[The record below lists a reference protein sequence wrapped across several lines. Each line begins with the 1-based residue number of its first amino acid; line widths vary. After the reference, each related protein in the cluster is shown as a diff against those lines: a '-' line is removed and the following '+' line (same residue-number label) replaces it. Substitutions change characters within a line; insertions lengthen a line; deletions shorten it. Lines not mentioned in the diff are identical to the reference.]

1 MTQSEPAYERFAW
14 RQTEPGVWKRSVD
27 ELEQYFTSQLIAY
40 EGTGSKPLYLI
51 SHLALQFDPPADAS
65 VSTQDAEARANE
77 ALRRAWHALRY
88 DNPTIASQVVRD
100 PKTGDLA
107 KVYRN
112 NDPAAFE
119 ATFVL
124 LPSDTDA
131 DDWANSSPP
140 APALPTVFV
149 IPTPA
154 EAGRPI
160 RREVFLRVGHEIID
174 GVGLAMLFGNLVK
187 LVAKA
192 YEQGAD
198 FTVPACD
205 GSEVSR
211 LSPPLRVATAM
222 PAEPT
227 EAQQKR
233 LAGFGAEWAATQ
245 APEGTRT
252 LTIPYKKGA
261 TLPGPSQVAA
271 ATLSA
276 EKTAQLAAAC
286 KARGVSVTHAYHA
299 AVPMV
304 LLDLHDKE
312 RGADP
317 VPMRYS
323 SIMPRNERPTC
334 LPPYNTA
341 EHPAALYHSVSPL
354 FMSVDVT
361 LPAAGDEAATSP
373 EARKS
378 KYDSALRTL
387 KDSYESFRK
396 DPDFVF
402 LGFQIWGNLFPL
414 PPVDAE
420 GPPPVPPFNPEPG
433 VGLSSMG
440 RVDAFIPAREGAVE
454 VFDVWWTGEE
464 AGATFTGG
472 LVGFRGAST
481 MTVAYN
487 KAWHDKE
494 EVVDFL
500 QRCQREVLWQFDIP
514 VEG

>member
-1 MTQSEPAYERFAW
+1 MAQNEAAYERFVW
-14 RQTEPGVWKRSVD
+14 RQTEPGVWQRGVD
-27 ELEQYFTSQLIAY
+27 ELEYYYSSQLLAY
-40 EGTGSKPLYLI
+40 QGATSKPLYLI
-51 SHLALQFDPPADAS
+51 SHLVLQFDQPADSS
-65 VSTQDAEARANE
+65 VSSQDAEARANE
-77 ALRRAWHALRY
+77 ALRKAWDTLRY
-88 DNPTIASQVVRD
+88 NHPTIASQVVRD
-100 PKTGDLA
+100 AETGDLA

-112 NDPAAFE
+112 NDPAAF
-119 ATFVL
+119 ASTFVV
-124 LPSDTDA
+124 LPSHTDA
-131 DDWANSSPP
+131 DEWANSDPP
-140 APALPTVFV
+140 APALPTLFV
-149 IPTPA
+149 IPTPT
-154 EAGRPI
+154 EADRPI
-160 RREVFLRVGHEIID
+160 RRELFLRVGHEIID
-174 GVGLAMLFGNLVK
+174 GVGLAIFFGNLVK

-198 FTVPACD
+198 FVVPTCD

-211 LSPPLRVATAM
+211 LSPPLRVASNM
-222 PAEPT
+222 PAKGT

-245 APEGTRT
+245 APAGTRT
-252 LTIPYKKGA
+252 LTIPYKKGE
-261 TLPGPSQVAA
+261 TVPGPSQVAA

-276 EKTAQLAAAC
+276 EKTSQLAAAC
-286 KARGVSVTHAYHA
+286 KAAGVSITHAYHA

-304 LLDLHDKE
+304 LLDLHESE

-323 SIMPRNERPTC
+323 SLMPRNERPAC

-354 FMSVDVT
+354 FMPVDVT
-361 LPAAGDEAATSP
+361 LPAAGDEAGASPATRRSQY
-373 EARKS
+373 R
-378 KYDSALRTL
+378 DVLQTL
-387 KDSYESFRK
+387 KGYYESFRK

-414 PPVDAE
+414 PPLGAA

-440 RVDAFIPAREGAVE
+440 KVDAFIPAREGAVE

-464 AGATFTGG
+464 AGATFNGG
-472 LVGFRGAST
+472 LVGFRGEST
-481 MTVAYN
+481 LTVAYN
-487 KAWHDKE
+487 KAWHEKE

-500 QRCQREVLWQFDIP
+500 KRCQREVLWQFDIP
-514 VEG
+514 VEA